1 MQYSLIYENIRTS
14 VSQSIYGD
22 VRLFDY
28 LTFFQK
34 LPRKPLLSTIAS
46 VVKLKASIFRSLMKE
61 KYYRHVD

>member
-1 MQYSLIYENIRTS
+1 MQYSLIYKNIRTS

-28 LTFFQK
+28 LTFFRM
-34 LPRKPLLSTIAS
+34 LPRKPLLSTIGS
-46 VVKLKASIFRSLMKE
+46 VVKLKASIFRSLMKG